1 VACARWL
8 IAFCVYDL
16 NGFWFYVHGC
26 VGRII
31 KPREF
36 LAKLIKVFIHF
47 EVFLC
52 VSVFCFMLCVSIFF
66 WSGFGGF
73 VLNEDIF
80 YTRSQWHTFEAP
92 THIHTHGDT
101 ERYGVEEC
109 SVKMEWR
116 VLYARVTLTNNVRL
130 DVTQGGWGWELSGCL
145 GWPNIMLA
153 SPRSTFCHSRL
164 CYTAYGFSNLMSLC
178 RRKCVRWSVCVCVY
192 NSHGLYVGWSNL

>member
-1 VACARWL
+1 V
-8 IAFCVYDL
+8 
-16 NGFWFYVHGC
+16 
-26 VGRII
+26 
-31 KPREF
+31 F
-36 LAKLIKVFIHF
+36 LFSVLCFVFLYFF
-47 EVFLC
+47 EVVLVASC
-52 VSVFCFMLCVSIFF
+52 LTRIFF
-66 WSGFGGF
+66 T
-73 VLNEDIF
+73 L
-80 YTRSQWHTFEAP
+80 AP
-92 THIHTHGDT
+92 NDTHSRHPLTHTHTHSDT

-192 NSHGLYVGWSNL
+192 NSHGLYVG